1 MINTVLFCTFHDIRI
16 TVSMHVFRCG
26 MNKICDITNVT
37 LSGNIIDYTKYLGI
51 LLCSDMEPSIDISC
65 QTNTF

>member
-1 MINTVLFCTFHDIRI
+1 
-16 TVSMHVFRCG
+16 MHVFRCG

-37 LSGNIIDYTKYLGI
+37 LSGNIIDYDYETKYLGV
-51 LLCSDMEPSIDISC
+51 LLCSDMETSIDVSC